1 MDLLQLFNRLLF
13 AIAVKQFDTVPGQSP
28 QKLSLDS
35 SMFTDVHW
43 GLQYHFAPRSY
54 GTPWSEEAKVTTKH
68 PWAAAKQLRFFQ
80 RLHFFLHL
88 CSLSPGISTN
98 LGNLTSVNATKS
110 EAEMSPITKK
120 YNHHLKTCP
129 WPYCTPCGEHFALVD
144 MALPAQFRKTQSFPF
159 KCTRRTQL
167 VTTSHRD
174 HLQNLATW
182 ISALVLCWENS
193 ALQKCRGK
201 TIGFW
206 HQNPSKPIKYS
217 VSHGFSIGISCATFA
232 IKPTKTS
239 QGEASLWPSRPGTIR
254 KSHW

>member
-1 MDLLQLFNRLLF
+1 MSTEGFNTTLHPAAMAPPDPRKQRSQPNTPGLLQ
-13 AIAVKQFDTVPGQSP
+13 
-28 QKLSLDS
+28 S
-35 SMFTDVHW
+35 SSASSSDFT
-43 GLQYHFAPRSY
+43 FS
-54 GTPWSEEAKVTTKH
+54 
-68 PWAAAKQLRFFQ
+68 FI
-80 RLHFFLHL
+80 L

-174 HLQNLATW
+174 HLQNLAT
-182 ISALVLCWENS
+182 
-193 ALQKCRGK
+193 
-201 TIGFW
+201 
-206 HQNPSKPIKYS
+206 
-217 VSHGFSIGISCATFA
+217 
-232 IKPTKTS
+232 
-239 QGEASLWPSRPGTIR
+239 
-254 KSHW
+254 